1 MIFKMSKRKI
11 FVLLLVLITTFL
23 SADRSNDKGY
33 KIDFI
38 QSIEQLSTGEDKI
51 EALIKL
57 AKFYLLKHKDYE
69 KSIEFLLKAQ
79 DLNIT
84 SLKDSD
90 NNKKQ
95 TEISSI
101 VSSQYV
107 KNKIMISILLSKNSI
122 DFS

>member
-69 KSIEFLLKAQ
+69 KSIEFLLKR
-79 DLNIT
+79 I
-84 SLKDSD
+84 
-90 NNKKQ
+90 
-95 TEISSI
+95 EII
-101 VSSQYV
+101 
-107 KNKIMISILLSKNSI
+107 ILFLTY
-122 DFS
+122 